1 MLALLDPKAWL
12 AAVLVA
18 GISGGVGYWRGN
30 EAGQATVQAKWDKA
44 KAAAIEAAAK
54 AKDQDLSKGQQASTQ
69 YQAERTKHA
78 EQIRVVRQ
86 KIVRTV
92 TGPCLDDDGLRHLN
106 AAIGG
111 VSAPAAAR

>member
-1 MLALLDPKAWL
+1 MLALLDPKTWL

-18 GISGGVGYWRGN
+18 GISGGFGYWRGN
-30 EAGQATVQAKWDKA
+30 AAGQAAVQARWDKA
-44 KAAAIEAAAK
+44 KAEAAAAVTQ
-54 AKDQDLSKGQQASTQ
+54 AKDKDIDKGQQASIQ

>member
-1 MLALLDPKAWL
+1 MFVLLDPKTWL

-18 GISGGVGYWRGN
+18 GISGGFGYWRGN
-30 EAGQATVQAKWDKA
+30 EAGQAAVQAEWNEA
-44 KAAAIEAAAK
+44 KEAAAE
-54 AKDQDLSKGQQASTQ
+54 AVAQVKDQDLDKGQQASLR

-86 KIVRTV
+86 EIVRTV
-92 TGPCLDDDGLRHLN
+92 TGPCLDDGVREQIN

>member
-1 MLALLDPKAWL
+1 MIALLDPKTWL

-18 GISGGVGYWRGN
+18 GISGGFGYWRGN
-30 EAGQATVQAKWDKA
+30 AAGQAAVQAKWDKA

-54 AKDQDLSKGQQASTQ
+54 AKDQDINKGQQASIQ

-78 EQIRVVRQ
+78 EQIRIVRQ
-86 KIVRTV
+86 DVVRTV
-92 TGPCLDDDGLRHLN
+92 TGPCLDDDGVRHLN

-111 VSAPAAAR
+111 VSAASAAR

>member
-1 MLALLDPKAWL
+1 MIALLDPKTWL

-18 GISGGVGYWRGN
+18 GISGGLGYWRGHAAGSAAVQAEWN
-30 EAGQATVQAKWDKA
+30 EAK
-44 KAAAIEAAAK
+44 KAAAEAVAQ
-54 AKDQDLSKGQQASTQ
+54 AKDQDLEKGQQASIQ

-78 EQIRVVRQ
+78 EQIRIVRQ
-86 KIVRTV
+86 DVVRTV